1 MTIPELI
8 EKIKEDKLSKEQ
20 LEDYQTQISYLFQR
34 MQVEIAGLEKE
45 EAMFMGADNDKSVAQ
60 RKIEWKATNSGQRLI
75 ELKRYSVAL
84 KEMLNSLKSRI
95 YQLIY

>member
-8 EKIKEDKLSKEQ
+8 EAVKEEKLSKEQ
-20 LEDYQTQISYLFQR
+20 LEGYQTQISYLFQR
-34 MQVEIAGLEKE
+34 MQIEMAELEKK
-45 EAMFMGADNDKSVAQ
+45 EAMFMPITVMSVAQ
-60 RKIEWKATNSGQRLI
+60 RKVEWKATPAGQRLI

-84 KEMLNSLKSRI
+84 RELLNSLKSRI

>member
-20 LEDYQTQISYLFQR
+20 LEDYQTQISYLFQK
-34 MQVEIAGLEKE
+34 MQVEIAGLEKQ